1 MKKRCLCILLSLV
14 LLFGLLPVP
23 AAAATWDG
31 VGTGTQEDPYLIK
44 TKEQLISSMTEEGK
58 YYALNNDLKF
68 LPEDF
73 DEGGLCYG
81 KTYIGGTSYYSD
93 YAYGNFDG
101 RGHTIFGLEIPLV
114 YRLSNTSAISNLNL
128 ADVSVSK
135 YAVLAWWNYGSI
147 SNCTVTGT
155 WYANAEASSSSR
167 GGYLV
172 ESNYGTITGCRNTAT
187 TQITYPNSISSKAG
201 FGYFGFCVS
210 NYANGTISDC
220 VYDGKIVCNRNETSS
235 GTATLSFVGIAS
247 SNLGRIEGCEN
258 AASLSD
264 FEMNGATF
272 AGAFGIAGQN
282 TGTIYNCKNSGNL
295 NCLTDDTANT
305 YKDIPFAGI
314 VEHNSGGL
322 VENCTNTGDVAYAG
336 IVYRNGAGNNG
347 GTITKCRNEG
357 TVVGY
362 QAGGIVY
369 RMATASVGA
378 KLTNCVNTGNIEAT
392 DLYNNSIGG
401 GIAAKV
407 NGPCEISGCINLGT
421 VSAMDAG
428 GIVGELANVGN
439 SSQTNQDLLTAVLRE
454 CYNTGVISGI
464 ANRNCSIGGIVGHA
478 DPYTY
483 IAPTIIEDVYN
494 VGEICSNG
502 CYTNNSSSVGGI
514 VGYIE
519 TGYSTSNE
527 NAALPGI
534 TLKNCYSTGVLT
546 SDVKETGSVVGTLYA
561 YLQDGKTPTKLVD
574 NCYAL
579 DRGVNAIGAIYTH
592 ADEGTQAS
600 ATLLSAEEMGVQDS
614 FTGFD
619 FDTVWS
625 MSDTL
630 KRPYLSALGEDG
642 SSSPDDGGDT
652 PEEPDTIKITGLAP
666 KNGATDVG
674 YAANSPKFYISFN
687 RKIAVDSSSLPQFDF
702 EKEPFRI
709 YRKSDNKPIYTAKTN
724 EFIPGT
730 CLDAA
735 VTESNTQLVIT
746 PTNLHILL
754 DPITDYY
761 ITMGEGFVKFE
772 DGSVLPAIAKGDWAF
787 RTDGTHK
794 TGTFSFAGS
803 NDKDITTD
811 FTYSDDYFI
820 GSSTVYNHDLAL
832 MSLKL
837 AMSAFNRANV
847 SYRKE
852 NVGKNVYDLL
862 EKLEF
867 DDINIDSYEGKPTR
881 AAVGYAIGHKK
892 ILVNDKEYTL
902 IALALR
908 GANYE
913 VEWADNLSVLSTTEH
928 QGFKTRANEVK
939 EALLSYIKEHAA
951 EENLKLWI
959 TGYGRAAAISNQL
972 AGTLDRA
979 LYMGSN
985 PLDLGA
991 TLEKKNFYVYT
1002 FETPRP
1008 TALAV
1013 AKTEEYGNI
1022 HNIIN
1027 PMDLVPKVAPTGWQ
1041 YARYGSTYFFPSY
1054 QSKYGKEFTD
1064 NLDKVAARTLELCGI
1079 DLTKVICKEQGEML
1093 DYVLRAIPGKPTDDA
1108 WIAAHAAMT
1117 WYIEDSFDT
1126 SKVLNKPTLLDQ
1138 GKLLLDFAK
1147 DIKDAITVNIAGYV
1161 KRYLLDELWKKPFE
1175 DAAKT
1180 LVEYGICAHAPE
1192 LTLAW
1197 MELIDGES
1205 SYVKPSYRQLRVN
1218 CPVDIDVFD
1227 SAGKLVAQFIN
1238 DVPQKIEDSTIIA
1251 YLDNNGQK
1259 TVVLPLEETFTVQI
1273 KATGE
1278 GQMTYSVEE
1287 FNFDS
1292 GKSERVVNFYD
1303 VALAEGNQFEGTV
1316 PKDTGN
1322 SEKITYTLSKNSG
1335 NGSDPITPSEDLT
1348 GASDEGSLTFQV
1360 STTIEGKGEVG
1371 GTGMRT
1377 KGEYAKLTAIPDT
1390 GWKFEGW
1397 YQGEKL
1403 LSSDL
1408 DYRFRVEKNTAL
1420 TAKFVAGSTS
1430 TAPAITT
1437 TTLPNGTVGTAYS
1450 QTLAATGTTPITWSI
1465 NSGNLPAGLSL
1476 NETTGEISGTPTTK
1490 GTFRFTVKA
1499 TNSAGSDTKALSITI
1514 AAPDTPNP
1522 SEYTI
1527 TFNGNGGTPSVS
1539 SMTTSGQKLT
1549 SLPGAS
1555 RSNYSLDGWYTAAI
1569 GGTKI
1574 TASTVFSANTTV
1586 YAHWIYTGNSGGNG
1600 SGSGSGN
1607 GGSGSHGG
1615 GHYNGSHTIKVTV
1628 GAGGSIS
1635 PSGNVSVREGRN
1647 QTFTFT
1653 PDKGYAV
1660 SNVKIDGKSVG
1671 AVKSYTFENVTGDH
1685 TIEVTFVKDTAS
1697 ANTGDSSNL
1706 PLWSTLLLTSTL
1718 TLAGAV
1724 HYKRKRAR

>member
-31 VGTGTQEDPYLIK
+31 GGTGTKDDPYLIK

-101 RGHTIFGLEIPLV
+101 RRHTIFGLEIPLV

-534 TLKNCYSTGVLT
+534 TLKNCYSSGVLK
-546 SDVKETGSVVGTLYA
+546 SDVEETGGVAGTLYVKSDTD
-561 YLQDGKTPTKLVD
+561 LTELVG

-579 DRGVNAIGAIYTH
+579 NQGFEAIGAIKNE
-592 ADEGTQAS
+592 DTQAS
-600 ATLLSAEEMGVQDS
+600 ATLLSADQMGVQDS

-1041 YARYGSTYFFPSY
+1041 YARYGSTYFLPSY

-1420 TAKFVAGSTS
+1420 TAKFVAGS
-1430 TAPAITT
+1430 
-1437 TTLPNGTVGTAYS
+1437 
-1450 QTLAATGTTPITWSI
+1450 
-1465 NSGNLPAGLSL
+1465 
-1476 NETTGEISGTPTTK
+1476 
-1490 GTFRFTVKA
+1490 
-1499 TNSAGSDTKALSITI
+1499 DT
-1514 AAPDTPNP
+1514 P

-1539 SMTTSGQKLT
+1539 SMTTSGQKLA
-1549 SLPGAS
+1549 SLPDAS
-1555 RSNYSLDGWYTAAI
+1555 RGGYSLDGWYTAAI

-1574 TASTVFSANTTV
+1574 TTSTVFSASTTV
-1586 YAHWIYTGNSGGNG
+1586 YAHWIYTGSSGGNG
-1600 SGSGSGN
+1600 SGNGSGN
-1607 GGSGSHGG
+1607 GGSHGG

-1635 PSGNVSVREGRN
+1635 PSGNVSVREGRD

-1706 PLWSTLLLTSTL
+1706 PLWSALLLASTL
-1718 TLAGAV
+1718 TLAGAI

>member
-1 MKKRCLCILLSLV
+1 MKKRCLSLLLSFV

-23 AAAATWDG
+23 VAAATWDG
-31 VGTGTQEDPYLIK
+31 DGTGTKEDPYLIK
-44 TKEQLISSMTEEGK
+44 TKEQLISSMTEKDK
-58 YYALNNDLKF
+58 YYALNNDLNF

-73 DEGGLCYG
+73 AENGLCYG
-81 KTYIGGTSYYSD
+81 KKYMVGSV
-93 YAYGNFDG
+93 GNLNG
-101 RGHTIFGLEIPLV
+101 NGYTISGLEIPLV
-114 YRLSNTSAISNLNL
+114 EKLTNAGAISNLKL
-128 ADVSVSK
+128 ADVKISK
-135 YAVLAWWNYGSI
+135 DAVLALWNYGSI

-155 WYANAEASSSSR
+155 WYANAEASTSSH

-172 ESNYGTITGCRNTAT
+172 RNNYGTITGCQNTAT
-187 TQITYPNSISSKAG
+187 TQITFPEAAANRSIV
-201 FGYFGFCVS
+201 FGYTGICSV
-210 NYANGTISDC
+210 NYAKGTISNC

-235 GTATLSFVGIAS
+235 GAAKVSFSGIAS
-247 SNLGRIEGCEN
+247 ANPGRIEGCEN
-258 AASLSD
+258 AASLSV

-272 AGAFGIAGQN
+272 SGAFGIAAQN

-305 YKDIPFAGI
+305 YKDVPFAGI
-314 VEHNSGGL
+314 VNHNSGGL
-322 VENCTNTGDVAYAG
+322 VENCTNTGDVACAG
-336 IVYRNGAGNNG
+336 IVYRNGAGNEG

-362 QAGGIVY
+362 HAGGIVY

-378 KLTNCVNTGNIEAT
+378 KLTNCENTGKIEAT
-392 DLYNNSIGG
+392 DLFNNSVGG

-407 NGPCEISGCINLGT
+407 TGPCEISGCINRGT

-428 GIVGELANVGN
+428 GIVGEIVNCGN
-439 SSQTNQDLLTAVLRE
+439 SSQTSQDLLTAVLRE

-464 ANRNCSIGGIVGHA
+464 ANRNCLIGGIVGRA

-483 IAPTIIEDVYN
+483 IAPTIIKDVYN

-502 CYTNNSSSVGGI
+502 CYTNTSSSVGGI

-546 SDVKETGSVVGTLYA
+546 SDVEETGGVAGTLYVR
-561 YLQDGKTPTKLVD
+561 DGADLTELVG

-579 DRGVNAIGAIYTH
+579 DQGFKAIGAINNE
-592 ADEGTQAS
+592 DTQAS
-600 ATLLSAEEMGVQDS
+600 AALLSAAEMGVQGS
-614 FTGFD
+614 FAGFD

-630 KRPYLSALGEDG
+630 KRPYLKALG
-642 SSSPDDGGDT
+642 DDGINNWQEGGST
-652 PEEPDTIKITGLAP
+652 PEEPGTAKITGLSP
-666 KNGATDVG
+666 QNGATDVG
-674 YAANSPKFYISFN
+674 YSAANPPKFYIAFN
-687 RKIAVDSSSLPQFDF
+687 KEIAVDSALWPQFDF
-702 EKEPFRI
+702 TKEPFRI
-709 YRKSDNKPIYTAKTN
+709 YRTSDNKLIYTATEN
-724 EFIPGT
+724 EFLPGT
-730 CLDAA
+730 CSDTH
-735 VTESNTQLVIT
+735 VTDSHTQLVIT
-746 PTNLHILL
+746 PTNSHILL

-772 DGSVLPAIAKGDWAF
+772 DGSVSPAIAEGDWAF

-811 FTYSDDYFI
+811 FTYSDDYFS
-820 GSSTVYNHDLAL
+820 GDSRVYNQDLAL

-862 EKLEF
+862 TKLEF

-939 EALLSYIKEHAA
+939 DALLSYIKEYAA
-951 EENLKLWI
+951 GTDLKLWV
-959 TGYGRAAAISNQL
+959 TGYGRGAAISNQL

-979 LYMGSN
+979 LYTGST
-985 PLDLGA
+985 PLNLGA
-991 TLEKKNFYVYT
+991 SLSKNDFYVYT
-1002 FETPRP
+1002 FETPCP

-1013 AKTEEYGNI
+1013 AKTEAYENI

-1027 PMDLVPKVAPTGWQ
+1027 PMDLVPKVAPTAWD
-1041 YARYGSTYFFPSY
+1041 YDRYGTTYYLPSY

-1093 DYVLRAIPGKPTDDA
+1093 DDVLREIPGKPTDDA
-1108 WIAAHAAMT
+1108 WIAAQAAMT
-1117 WYIEDSFDT
+1117 KVIEDNFDT
-1126 SKVLNKPTLLDQ
+1126 SKVLNKPTLLDH
-1138 GKLLLDFAK
+1138 GKLALDFAM
-1147 DIKDAITVNIAGYV
+1147 DIKDAITVNVAGYV
-1161 KRYLLDELWKKPFE
+1161 KRYLLYELLKKPLE
-1175 DAAKT
+1175 DATKT

-1197 MELIDGES
+1197 MELENGHPDGDS
-1205 SYVKPSYRQLRVN
+1205 RYRDLRVN

-1238 DVPQKIEDSTIIA
+1238 DVPQEIEDSTIIA

-1259 TVVLPLEETFTVQI
+1259 TIVLPQEETFTVQI

-1303 VALAEGNQFEGTV
+1303 VTLTEGDQFEGIV
-1316 PKDTGN
+1316 PKDTENSGN
-1322 SEKITYTLSKNSG
+1322 ITYTLSD
-1335 NGSDPITPSEDLT
+1335 GSDQIAPSEDIT
-1348 GASDEGSLTFQV
+1348 GASGEGSLTFHV
-1360 STTIEGKGEVG
+1360 STTIEGNGEVS

-1377 KGEYAKLTAIPDT
+1377 RGEYAKLTAIPDT

-1397 YQGEKL
+1397 YQDQKL
-1403 LSSDL
+1403 LSSEL
-1408 DYRFRVEKNTAL
+1408 EYRFRVEADAAL
-1420 TAKFVAGSTS
+1420 TAKFVVDSTS
-1430 TAPAITT
+1430 AAPVITT
-1437 TTLPNGTVGTAYS
+1437 AILPNGTVCAAYS
-1450 QTLAATGTTPITWSI
+1450 QTLAAAGTTPVTWSI
-1465 NSGNLPAGLSL
+1465 DSGALPDGLRL
-1476 NETTGEISGTPTTK
+1476 NETTGEISGTATAE
-1490 GTFRFTVKA
+1490 GIASFTVKA
-1499 TNSAGSDTKALSITI
+1499 TNSAGSDTKTLSIII
-1514 AAPDTPNP
+1514 ATLRPGDV
-1522 SEYTI
+1522 
-1527 TFNGNGGTPSVS
+1527 NGDGTVSVLDVACLYELLV
-1539 SMTTSGQKLT
+1539 SG
-1549 SLPGAS
+1549 
-1555 RSNYSLDGWYTAAI
+1555 R
-1569 GGTKI
+1569 
-1574 TASTVFSANTTV
+1574 
-1586 YAHWIYTGNSGGNG
+1586 YTGKIENEAQ
-1600 SGSGSGN
+1600 
-1607 GGSGSHGG
+1607 
-1615 GHYNGSHTIKVTV
+1615 VTALADV
-1628 GAGGSIS
+1628 
-1635 PSGNVSVREGRN
+1635 NN
-1647 QTFTFT
+1647 
-1653 PDKGYAV
+1653 D
-1660 SNVKIDGKSVG
+1660 
-1671 AVKSYTFENVTGDH
+1671 
-1685 TIEVTFVKDTAS
+1685 
-1697 ANTGDSSNL
+1697 NTVDVYDL
-1706 PLWSTLLLTSTL
+1706 QLLYEIVCGI
-1718 TLAGAV
+1718 A
-1724 HYKRKRAR
+1724 